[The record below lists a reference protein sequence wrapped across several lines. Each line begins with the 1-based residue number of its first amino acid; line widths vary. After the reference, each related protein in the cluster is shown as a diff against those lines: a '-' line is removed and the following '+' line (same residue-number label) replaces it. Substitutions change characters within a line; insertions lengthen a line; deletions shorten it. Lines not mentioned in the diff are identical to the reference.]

1 MEEPGSKASNMNM
14 SRSGMV
20 DERDVLDD
28 PVLHIGKHCEPS
40 QLRDATK
47 SVNREYVH
55 FLEG

>member
-1 MEEPGSKASNMNM
+1 M

-40 QLRDATK
+40 QLCDATK
-47 SVNREYVH
+47 SINQEYVH

>member
-1 MEEPGSKASNMNM
+1 MNM

-40 QLRDATK
+40 QLCDATK
-47 SVNREYVH
+47 SINQEYVH